1 MRKALTLGLG
11 LLLAGAM
18 SVAQTYPSSTPD
30 QTQTQTSAQSTATSG
45 GQMTVQGCLRGSD
58 GNWTLTDQS
67 GTTWKLMGSND
78 QRHVVKRKRQRHAGT
93 RGESQPQHR
102 PFIHRHGQQSA
113 DAERAERAAHFR

>member
-18 SVAQTYPSSTPD
+18 SVAQTTPSTTPD
-30 QTQTQTSAQSTATSG
+30 QTQTTTSSQSTATSG

-67 GTTWKLMGSND
+67 GTTW
-78 QRHVVKRKRQRHAGT
+78 
-93 RGESQPQHR
+93 
-102 PFIHRHGQQSA
+102 
-113 DAERAERAAHFR
+113 